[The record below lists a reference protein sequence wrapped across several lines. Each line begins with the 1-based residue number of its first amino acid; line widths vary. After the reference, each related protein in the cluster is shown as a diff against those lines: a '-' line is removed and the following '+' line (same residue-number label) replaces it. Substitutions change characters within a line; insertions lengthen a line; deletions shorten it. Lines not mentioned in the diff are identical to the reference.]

1 MKINPHRISL
11 ILIFISIVTIC
22 KAQIVVPLYNGN
34 VPEGSEMFTKKEYV
48 RKSDEGEIITY
59 RNVSMPTLTIHEPAE
74 EKKNGTALI
83 ICPGG
88 GFTGLA
94 FNLEGTQ
101 VAEWCNAHGITAF
114 ILKYRLM
121 PFTAEALKEQNK
133 PGGKYAS
140 LIAPYVKFAVADG
153 LEAVK
158 YVRSHA
164 KEYGI
169 DANKIGI
176 MGFSA
181 GGTVSGSVA
190 QTYNKESRPDFVAP
204 IYAYCPAMF
213 GDAVPDD
220 APPMFQALASDDS
233 IANGNADFYKK
244 WRDAGK
250 SVELHCF
257 YSGGHGFGMQTLDKP
272 SDQWV
277 GLFYDW
283 LNNQGF
289 LNKQ

>member
-1 MKINPHRISL
+1 MKIESNRINWVL
-11 ILIFISIVTIC
+11 LFISIVTVC
-22 KAQIVVPLYNGN
+22 HGQSVVPLYNGN
-34 VPEGSEMFTKKEYV
+34 VPEGSEMFTKDEYV
-48 RKSDEGEIITY
+48 RKNNEGEIITY
-59 RNVSMPTLTIHEPAE
+59 RNVSMPTLTIHQPTD

-94 FNLEGTQ
+94 FKLEGTMI
-101 VAEWCNAHGITAF
+101 AEWCNAHGITAF

-121 PFTAEALKEQNK
+121 PFTPEVIKAQNNQD
-133 PGGKYAS
+133 GTYNTM
-140 LIAPYVKFAVADG
+140 IVPYVKFAVTDG

-164 KEYGI
+164 DEYGI

-190 QTYNKESRPDFVAP
+190 QTYSQDSKPNFVAP
-204 IYAYCPAMF
+204 IYAYCSAML
-213 GDAVPDD
+213 GDSVPDD
-220 APPMFQALASDDS
+220 APPMFQALASDDP
-233 IANGNADFYKK
+233 IANGNPDFYEK

-257 YSGGHGFGMQTLDKP
+257 YSGGHGFGMRKPGNP
-272 SDQWV
+272 SDKWAD
-277 GLFYDW
+277 LFYYW
-283 LNNQGF
+283 LVNQGF
-289 LNKQ
+289 LDKE